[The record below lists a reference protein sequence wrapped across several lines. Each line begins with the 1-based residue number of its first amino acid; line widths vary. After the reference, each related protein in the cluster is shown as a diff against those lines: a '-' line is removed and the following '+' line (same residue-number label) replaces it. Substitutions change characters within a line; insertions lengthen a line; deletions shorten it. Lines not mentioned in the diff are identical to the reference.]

1 MNNSSVVFYVPYL
14 VVDIHNIETAIFI
27 VKLEKWF
34 PLQGER
40 AHSLL
45 LFVCTL
51 IERRRRQNNNYR
63 AINLP
68 KAI

>member
-14 VVDIHNIETAIFI
+14 VVDIHIETEIFI

-34 PLQGER
+34 PLQGKR

-45 LFVCTL
+45 LFVYTL